1 MPSKQKYVD
10 VCKNNSEKARTFI
23 FPTHASADL
32 TNPDELASCRIILLF
47 LHACMHV
54 PDVKSCY
61 VWPLVHFS
69 PGMCNWESD

>member
-1 MPSKQKYVD
+1 MTHRFNSSLHARNSKNISAASMPSKQKYVD

-47 LHACMHV
+47 LHACM
-54 PDVKSCY
+54 C
-61 VWPLVHFS
+61 LT
-69 PGMCNWESD
+69 